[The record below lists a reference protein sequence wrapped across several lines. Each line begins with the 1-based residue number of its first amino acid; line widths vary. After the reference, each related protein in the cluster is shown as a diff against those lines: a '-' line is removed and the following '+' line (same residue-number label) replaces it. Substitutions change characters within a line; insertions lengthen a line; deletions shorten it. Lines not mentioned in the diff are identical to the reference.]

1 MNRLRNTALAGLA
14 ALVAFGNS
22 GCEREQS
29 APLPTQ
35 QYAQAQSAET
45 PEGAS
50 PNLALDKEPKQLDNL
65 FYHSNPGD
73 SSTYTAFISLG
84 DRNVPIRS
92 TVVCLEEK
100 IYDINGKRL
109 LVEVRNTNGHEG
121 LLIPGYIEKTEI
133 NKNGKRISEILR
145 VPESEKGKI
154 KAMLESEG
162 YSSPMNF
169 W

>member
-35 QYAQAQSAET
+35 Q
-45 PEGAS
+45 
-50 PNLALDKEPKQLDNL
+50 LDNI